1 MKPVKQVVSRSRRKT
16 APQEKR
22 KILINC
28 DLGESF
34 GAWKMG
40 CDEDIMPH
48 VDCANIACGFHAGDP
63 SVMRKTLLL
72 AKHHKVEIGAHVGYP
87 DLQGFGRRSMQLR
100 GQELIDCIHYQMGAL
115 DGIAR
120 SHGLRPTYIKPH
132 GALYNDM
139 VSDRMLTETVIKAA
153 STWFRGADLVVM
165 ATANDKKTVQMG
177 IEYGVTLRFEAFA
190 DRGYSSSGALIPRG
204 EANAVLVTEAAVE
217 QAIAIANGQLKSQS
231 GKRLNILPDTVCV
244 HGDTPN
250 AVAMAA
256 AIRQALV

>member
-1 MKPVKQVVSRSRRKT
+1 
-16 APQEKR
+16 
-22 KILINC
+22 
-28 DLGESF
+28 
-34 GAWKMG
+34 
-40 CDEDIMPH
+40 
-48 VDCANIACGFHAGDP
+48 
-63 SVMRKTLLL
+63 
-72 AKHHKVEIGAHVGYP
+72 
-87 DLQGFGRRSMQLR
+87 
-100 GQELIDCIHYQMGAL
+100 
-115 DGIAR
+115 
-120 SHGLRPTYIKPH
+120 
-132 GALYNDM
+132 
-139 VSDRMLTETVIKAA
+139 
-153 STWFRGADLVVM
+153 
-165 ATANDKKTVQMG
+165 MG